1 MNETSVSSIS
11 TDWSIQS
18 ISIKSDLLIFI
29 DLSIDKSIPIFIEW
43 LLRVLSDSGEA
54 PRNEG
59 GSTREEKS
67 KVFSPPQSL
76 LFLPLIYVIL
86 LFRSPHVAMREEGR
100 PLAVY
105 CEAQL
110 IMIIMIIVAIAEVY
124 KNEGNDEYKKNNF
137 NNAIQ
142 FYTEGIKVNCKDE
155 ELNAI
160 LYSNRAA
167 ARFNL
172 GEKLLLVV
180 LNILN
185 FF

>member
-1 MNETSVSSIS
+1 
-11 TDWSIQS
+11 
-18 ISIKSDLLIFI
+18 
-29 DLSIDKSIPIFIEW
+29 
-43 LLRVLSDSGEA
+43 
-54 PRNEG
+54 
-59 GSTREEKS
+59 
-67 KVFSPPQSL
+67 
-76 LFLPLIYVIL
+76 
-86 LFRSPHVAMREEGR
+86 MREEGR

-110 IMIIMIIVAIAEVY
+110 IIIIIIIFIFIVAIAEVY
-124 KNEGNDEYKKNNF
+124 KNKGNDEYKKNNF
-137 NNAIQ
+137 NKTVQ

-180 LNILN
+180 LNIFN
-185 FF
+185 FFLTIGLFWGPGRVTTAINISSDYVSTVVTEWFCSLFACILSQVITLKHWMMQKLPWAYDHLS

>member
-1 MNETSVSSIS
+1 
-11 TDWSIQS
+11 
-18 ISIKSDLLIFI
+18 
-29 DLSIDKSIPIFIEW
+29 
-43 LLRVLSDSGEA
+43 
-54 PRNEG
+54 
-59 GSTREEKS
+59 
-67 KVFSPPQSL
+67 
-76 LFLPLIYVIL
+76 
-86 LFRSPHVAMREEGR
+86 MREEGR

-110 IMIIMIIVAIAEVY
+110 IEIIMIIIMIIFIFIVAIAEVY

-137 NNAIQ
+137 YNAIQ

-180 LNILN
+180 LDIIN
-185 FF
+185 FFLPIGSFWGPGE

>member
-1 MNETSVSSIS
+1 MRNVS
-11 TDWSIQS
+11 D
-18 ISIKSDLLIFI
+18 
-29 DLSIDKSIPIFIEW
+29 
-43 LLRVLSDSGEA
+43 
-54 PRNEG
+54 N
-59 GSTREEKS
+59 
-67 KVFSPPQSL
+67 
-76 LFLPLIYVIL
+76 Y
-86 LFRSPHVAMREEGR
+86 
-100 PLAVY
+100 
-105 CEAQL
+105 
-110 IMIIMIIVAIAEVY
+110 IITIIIIIIIIIVAIAEVY

-180 LNILN
+180 LNIFN
-185 FF
+185 FFLTIGLFWGPGRVTTAINISSDYVSTVVTEWFCSLFACILSQVITLKQWMMQKLPWAYDHIS